1 MSSLQL
7 IHRLKKETQS
17 PQSHVKIATL
27 KSVNAY
33 LRPVQA
39 KREDAL
45 LMAKWRTETYQSFF
59 TWIQPNEV
67 EMLEWLMR
75 YENVDNDIIFL
86 VEAPEPIGQM
96 SIYNVDMDEKL
107 AEFGRLIR
115 GEKKGS
121 KGLMSHACAALLR
134 WAFSCLQLN
143 EITLEVFADNQKAI
157 ALYRRL
163 GFYVSNIVLFSKTKT
178 TEGIVRWVEVK
189 EAKGAFCDKGQYRKV
204 CNMVLNSEDFHGKF
218 GTFEEM
224 EQKSLQSSGK
234 QSKES

>member
-7 IHRLKKETQS
+7 IHRLKKESQS

-33 LRPVQA
+33 LRPVQT
-39 KREDAL
+39 KREDAS

-67 EMLEWLMR
+67 EILEWLMR
-75 YENVDNDIIFL
+75 YENDDNDIIFF
-86 VEAPEPIGQM
+86 VEAPAGEPIGQM
-96 SIYNVDMDEKL
+96 SIYNVDTDKRH

-115 GEKKGS
+115 GEKKGPN
-121 KGLMSHACAALLR
+121 GLMTHACAALLQ

-178 TEGIVRWVEVK
+178 TEGIVRWVEVTEK
-189 EAKGAFCDKGQYRKV
+189 KGTSRDKCQYRKV
-204 CNMVLNSEDFHGKF
+204 RNMVINSGDFHRKF
-218 GTFEEM
+218 GTSEET

-234 QSKES
+234 